1 MKKLLAVGVTCLM
14 MSSVVVAKGN
24 HTMSGCGLGYVLFA
38 SKDNSRPAQIFAATT
53 NGTSGN
59 QTFGIT
65 SGTLGCTENGAIAKN
80 KEAEVFA
87 EINLRQLHQDI
98 AMGQGETLQAFS
110 QIIGVNAA
118 QSATFCSLMKSNFS
132 TLSAT
137 SSSLDFI
144 AQVGKIVASHPELL
158 S

>member
-14 MSSVVVAKGN
+14 MSSVVMARN
-24 HTMSGCGLGYVLFA
+24 SHPMAGCGLGYTLFA
-38 SKDNSRPAQIFAATT
+38 SKDNSQVIQIIAATT

-65 SGTLGCTENGAIAKN
+65 SGTLGCTEGGTIAKN
-80 KEAEVFA
+80 KEAEVYA
-87 EINLRQLHQDI
+87 EINLRQLHHDI
-98 AMGQGETLQAFS
+98 AVGQGETLQAFS
-110 QIIGVNAA
+110 QIIGVSAA
-118 QSATFCSLMKSNFS
+118 QSDSFASLMKSNFT

-137 SSSLDFI
+137 SSSIDFLT
-144 AQVGKIVASHPELL
+144 QVDKIVASHPELL